1 MLDSLTLKGLKNKTQ
16 SFSIFSE
23 ETHTAM
29 LILKEGAHLFLPVVL
44 SCKWINKYLWW
55 EIRAETQLQTLTPL
69 YSITPHTFSILTL

>member
-44 SCKWINKYLWW
+44 SYKWINKYLWW
-55 EIRAETQLQTLTPL
+55 
-69 YSITPHTFSILTL
+69 